1 MIIGV
6 IGGEQADDDAS
17 SLAFEVGARIGRS
30 GHMLITGGR
39 GGVMRAA
46 CEGAKSTGGTTIAI
60 LPGDDLFDAN
70 EFVDIPIIT
79 GLGFARN
86 TIITRTANALVAI
99 DGMYGTL
106 SEIAFAL
113 ISGTPVIGLGTWE
126 MRSGHGLEA
135 PVIRASTAAEAVA
148 AALDHA
154 RPHPGQR
161 A

>member
-1 MIIGV
+1 
-6 IGGEQADDDAS
+6 
-17 SLAFEVGARIGRS
+17 
-30 GHMLITGGR
+30 
-39 GGVMRAA
+39 MRAA

-113 ISGTPVIGLGTWE
+113 ISGTPVVGLGTWE
-126 MRSGHGLEA
+126 MRNGHGLEA
-135 PVIRASTAAEAVA
+135 PVIRASTATEAVA
-148 AALDHA
+148 AALEHA

>member
-6 IGGEQADDDAS
+6 IGGEVADDDAC
-17 SLAFEVGARIGRS
+17 SLAFEVGAGIGRA
-30 GHMLITGGR
+30 GHMLISGGR

-46 CEGAKSTGGTTIAI
+46 CEGAKSTGGTTIAV
-60 LPGDDLFDAN
+60 LPGDDLTEAN

-86 TIITRTANALVAI
+86 TIIARTANALIAI

-106 SEIAFAL
+106 SEIAFAF
-113 ISGTPVIGLGTWE
+113 ISGTPVVGLGTWE
-126 MRSGHGLEA
+126 MRNGQGMEA
-135 PVIRASTAAEAVA
+135 PLVRASSAAEAVA
-148 AALDHA
+148 AALECA
-154 RPHPGQR
+154 RPHPGQL